1 MSHTI
6 LTGDC
11 REMLETLPDQSV
23 QCVVT
28 SPPYFGLRD
37 YGTAQWDGGH
47 AGCDHSQKRS
57 TSTSSLGI
65 GKGLASHE
73 SAMRHQESLVIPYRD
88 QCGKCGA
95 VRVDRQI
102 GLEPTLTE
110 YIATMVDVF
119 REVRRVLR
127 DDGTLWLNIGDS
139 YNAQPGQRKTTDA
152 AGPKQL
158 TNGAS
163 TGSPSRFD
171 AGLKPKDLMM
181 VPARLAIA
189 LQDDGWWLRSDII
202 WAKKA
207 PMPESVRD
215 RPTSAHEHIF
225 LLTKSARY
233 YYDAEAVAEVSDPS
247 QAEHN
252 QRYAK
257 PYAAYDDRAADTGQ
271 PGNVNNVGIHSR
283 PGNGTRNLRNVWHL
297 GPEPFAEAHF
307 ATFPT
312 EIPRRCILAGSREG
326 DTVLDPF
333 LGAGTTLLVAD
344 RLGRDGIGI
353 ELNPEYA
360 QMAQRRIGNDA
371 PLFSGGAYTKANKK
385 RATKKQDDL
394 GKQTYT
400 GFNARWAARVEPRRI
415 MMAWPHFPEDQLSL
429 FDISAFDTKP
439 EREDVTRGGRVTERS
454 ATIDRRR
461 PCRMCGELKT
471 DGLPCPHCT
480 KGKPL

>member
-1 MSHTI
+1 
-6 LTGDC
+6 
-11 REMLETLPDQSV
+11 MLETLPDQSV

-189 LQDDGWWLRSDII
+189 LCDDGWYLRSDII
-202 WAKKA
+202 WAKPN

-225 LLTKSARY
+225 LLTKKPKY
-233 YYDAEAVAEVSDPS
+233 FYDADAVREELQTPVEMRGKDGWGAASKDHHTTS
-247 QAEHN
+247 QSTI
-252 QRYAK
+252 R
-257 PYAAYDDRAADTGQ
+257 D
-271 PGNVNNVGIHSR
+271 
-283 PGNGTRNLRNVWHL
+283 GNGRMGENPNGRNLRNVWTIATQ
-297 GPEPFAEAHF
+297 PFTEAHF

-360 QMAQRRIGNDA
+360 QMARRRITNDA
-371 PLFSGGAYTKANKK
+371 PLFANVPYEPPTKPE
-385 RATKKQDDL
+385 TLKQDEL
-394 GKQTYT
+394 GKNTYT
-400 GFNARWAARVEPRRI
+400 GFNARWKASQEAA
-415 MMAWPHFPEDQLSL
+415 D
-429 FDISAFDTKP
+429 
-439 EREDVTRGGRVTERS
+439 
-454 ATIDRRR
+454 
-461 PCRMCGELKT
+461 
-471 DGLPCPHCT
+471 
-480 KGKPL
+480 